1 MDSCEGRIG
10 PARDDCQKAVASSC
24 RERFQ
29 VFEES
34 AVPKLDI
41 YPIIVR
47 VDDLMDE
54 TLRERFDKVPTRLS
68 LSPEQVDVSI
78 DVGRQLL
85 ESSPEFRR
93 LLGDLKITR

>member
-10 PARDDCQKAVASSC
+10 PARDECQQAVASSC
-24 RERFQ
+24 RGRFK

-34 AVPKLDI
+34 SVPKLDI

>member
-1 MDSCEGRIG
+1 
-10 PARDDCQKAVASSC
+10 
-24 RERFQ
+24 

-93 LLGDLKITR
+93 LLGDLEIAR